1 MEILIIF
8 LAKIVEVTLSTLR
21 TVLVTKGEK
30 IYVAII
36 GFIEVSIWLKVVSV
50 VLTGISESPAK
61 MLAYALGYA
70 CGSLVGLTLE
80 EKIGLGYSTIQ
91 IIANKDQGNVLAKLL
106 RDEGKAVTI
115 LEGEGMDSKK
125 SVLLIHIKRKDKE
138 LIMKKIE
145 DLNIQVVVTIS
156 ETKKI
161 YGGYG
166 IRK

>member
-125 SVLLIHIKRKDKE
+125 SVLLTHIKRKDKE

>member
-8 LAKIVEVTLSTLR
+8 LAKIVEITLSTLR

-30 IYVAII
+30 VYVSII
-36 GFIEVSIWLKVVSV
+36 GFIEVSIWLRVVSA
-50 VLTGISESPAK
+50 VLTGISDSPAK
-61 MLAYALGYA
+61 ILAYALGYA

-91 IIANKDQGNVLAKLL
+91 IIVNKDQGNVLAKLL

-125 SVLLIHIKRKDKE
+125 SVLLTHIKRKDKE

-145 DLNIQVVVTIS
+145 ELNIQAVVTIS

>member
-8 LAKIVEVTLSTLR
+8 LAKIVEITLSTLR

-91 IIANKDQGNVLAKLL
+91 IIVNKDQGNVLAKLL

-125 SVLLIHIKRKDKE
+125 SVLLTHIKRKDKE

-145 DLNIQVVVTIS
+145 ELNIQAVVTIS

>member
-125 SVLLIHIKRKDKE
+125 SVLLTHIKRKDKE

-145 DLNIQVVVTIS
+145 DLNIQAVVTIS
-156 ETKKI
+156 EIKKI